1 MNLSDL
7 LQKVEEIELTDKDI
21 DEMYERLRLA
31 NAEFE
36 KEARAKRPDKD
47 WYNIEYTL

>member
-1 MNLSDL
+1 MTLSDL
-7 LQKVEEIELTDKDI
+7 LQKVQEIELTDKDI

-36 KEARAKRPDKD
+36 KEARAKTPNQD
-47 WYNIEYTL
+47 WYNMEYTL